1 MEGQDLSLRVASFS
15 CYLNPEDSFVQKIWA
30 GSSNLKISK
39 TNNAVPDGLRVKNH
53 NNFTFNSSRPVQDP
67 TVAFIL
73 PQQPH
78 NPKPSKKDAE
88 VSRIFK
94 ADKYFNN
101 TTTVPGGIKYANPQ
115 SQGGDYFKSA
125 TASMCSESSSQMAL
139 LPNIIKHNKKG
150 IGRRLFLGF
159 IGCRGPCSDK
169 KAVFISHS
177 KGMEHFATNS
187 GHLREEENGEPRKS
201 LEVFG
206 SDKKGGVA
214 GNLERKLS
222 MLTWDAIPNTP
233 QNINPPMTTPIATI
247 SNTICDDRASD
258 ASSDLFE
265 IEDISSTAGHG
276 YGACRTAG
284 YTSGCSSPTHYAP
297 SEASIQWSVVT
308 ASAAD
313 YASDYCDENIKC
325 NSIAVPRTVAKANNI
340 VTAKSSL
347 KGRSSGGLLG
357 CNSYKAVSV
366 AESVAKTADHQLP
379 RLGNHTQLSYARS
392 AKVLPFVDAD
402 LRIVGEDEVY
412 SLSRSTPR
420 RRLPC
425 FRSVFFAQRRI
436 RITVEKMNLPLL
448 CSSYSIQI
456 RVDNDPS
463 LVNHVENEQVQFS
476 GDEYSHYSDEEADLG
491 SSHEDGDYD
500 LERSRQDEVD
510 FVDVEC
516 RNAEN
521 NDEEI

>member
-39 TNNAVPDGLRVKNH
+39 TNNNAVPDGLRVNH

-78 NPKPSKKDAE
+78 NPKSSKKDAE

-233 QNINPPMTTPIATI
+233 QNINPPIATI

-265 IEDISSTAGHG
+265 IEDISSSAGHG

-340 VTAKSSL
+340 VMAKSSL
-347 KGRSSGGLLG
+347 KSRGSGGLLG

-379 RLGNHTQLSYARS
+379 KLGNHTLQLSY
-392 AKVLPFVDAD
+392 
-402 LRIVGEDEVY
+402 
-412 SLSRSTPR
+412 
-420 RRLPC
+420 
-425 FRSVFFAQRRI
+425 
-436 RITVEKMNLPLL
+436 
-448 CSSYSIQI
+448 
-456 RVDNDPS
+456 
-463 LVNHVENEQVQFS
+463 
-476 GDEYSHYSDEEADLG
+476 EADLG

-500 LERSRQDEVD
+500 LERSRLDD
-510 FVDVEC
+510 IAFVDVEC

-521 NDEEI
+521 NDEEIRRDRAEGDTENVTLGENDYV

>member
-39 TNNAVPDGLRVKNH
+39 TNNAVPDGLRVNH

-78 NPKPSKKDAE
+78 NPKSSKKDAE

-233 QNINPPMTTPIATI
+233 QNINPPIATI

-265 IEDISSTAGHG
+265 IEDISSTTGHG
-276 YGACRTAG
+276 YGACRAAG

-313 YASDYCDENIKC
+313 YSSDYCDENIKC
-325 NSIAVPRTVAKANNI
+325 NSTVVPRAVAKANNI
-340 VTAKSSL
+340 ATAKSSL

-357 CNSYKAVSV
+357 CNSYKAV
-366 AESVAKTADHQLP
+366 
-379 RLGNHTQLSYARS
+379 
-392 AKVLPFVDAD
+392 
-402 LRIVGEDEVY
+402 
-412 SLSRSTPR
+412 
-420 RRLPC
+420 
-425 FRSVFFAQRRI
+425 
-436 RITVEKMNLPLL
+436 
-448 CSSYSIQI
+448 
-456 RVDNDPS
+456 DNDPG
-463 LVNHVENEQVQFS
+463 LVNHAKNEQVQSS
-476 GDEYSHYSDEEADLG
+476 GLVMNSDEEADLG

-500 LERSRQDEVD
+500 LERSRLDD
-510 FVDVEC
+510 IAFVDVEC

-521 NDEEI
+521 NDEEIRRDRAEGDTENVTLGENDYV